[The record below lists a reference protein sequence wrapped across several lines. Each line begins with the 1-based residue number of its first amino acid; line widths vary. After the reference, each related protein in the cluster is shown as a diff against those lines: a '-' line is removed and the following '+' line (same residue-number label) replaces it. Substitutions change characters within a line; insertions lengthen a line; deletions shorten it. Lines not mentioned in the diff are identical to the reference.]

1 MIGSIVSLIDTAL
14 NKFIADPEAK
24 AKAKL
29 AMLEAHQNGEM
40 KELELSMS
48 AIVSESQ
55 SKDKWTSRARP
66 SFMYVMYILLL
77 SALPMGLFFMFDAA
91 NAQLMVEGFKM
102 WLGAIP
108 EQMWA
113 LFGVGYLGYTGA
125 RSFDKRKK

>member
-29 AMLEAHQNGEM
+29 AMLQAQQDGEM

-77 SALPMGLFFMFDAA
+77 SALPMGLFFMFDAV

-108 EQMWA
+108 EQMWT